1 MSGLLPPFVALI
13 GDDNEAFL
21 CSIYSIHMECDDFR
35 LNEVAEY
42 SEAWINQFGAI
53 VDIQE
58 VNFSISKVNGKV
70 VK

>member
-1 MSGLLPPFVALI
+1 MSDFLSPFVALI

-21 CSIYSIHMECDDFR
+21 CSIYSIHMACDDFR
-35 LNEVAEY
+35 LNEVAKY
-42 SEAWINQFGAI
+42 SKAGINQFGAI

-58 VNFSISKVNGKV
+58 VNLIISEVNGRV